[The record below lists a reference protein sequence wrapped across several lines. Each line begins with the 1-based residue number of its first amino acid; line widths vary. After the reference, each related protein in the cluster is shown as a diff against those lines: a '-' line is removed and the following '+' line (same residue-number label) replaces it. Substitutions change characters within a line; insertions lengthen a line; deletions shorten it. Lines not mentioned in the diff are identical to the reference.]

1 MALKGSNEEKFSH
14 CADLQVV
21 YLVTHFFMKREIANV
36 KNMYEPWRMT
46 RLLFRDLQKNIE
58 RSVTKKFEE
67 EACGWAMRVRKKSQ
81 YHQKQY
87 HKTGPNQ

>member
-1 MALKGSNEEKFSH
+1 
-14 CADLQVV
+14 
-21 YLVTHFFMKREIANV
+21 MKREIAHA

-46 RLLFRDLQKNIE
+46 KLLFRDLEKNIE

-67 EACGWAMRVRKKSQ
+67 EACGRAMGVRTKSQ

-87 HKTGPNQ
+87 ITK